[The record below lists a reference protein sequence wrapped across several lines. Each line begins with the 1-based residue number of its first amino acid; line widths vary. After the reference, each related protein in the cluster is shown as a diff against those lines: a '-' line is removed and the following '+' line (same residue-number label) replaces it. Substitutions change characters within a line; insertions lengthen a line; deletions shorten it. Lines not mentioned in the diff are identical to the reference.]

1 MDISGEKRILQEFAR
16 LAPYIP
22 MFMDEPVSVAITN
35 KEAFIFNQ
43 PCEELP
49 VKSELGKPF
58 PEGNTPSLVMKS
70 GEIMV
75 REVSE
80 KVYGIPFKSYAIP
93 LREDGEVVGCLMIAK
108 SITVIK
114 NSKQAIADLSSEVE
128 QITDVINDITE
139 GVQQS
144 SENTYVVN
152 QLIDELLKET
162 EKMNAILAS
171 INKLSNSTKILGLN
185 ASIEAARAGV
195 AGRGFSIVAKEIER
209 LSGNTTQSALA
220 ISEMLSRID
229 GQLNKIG
236 EKSQETTDAFMQQ
249 AASLQEIAASMDTLN
264 SNVKVIEDY
273 IQQL

>member
-1 MDISGEKRILQEFAR
+1 MDISGESKVLQEFVR
-16 LAPYIP
+16 MAPYIP
-22 MFMDEPVSVAITN
+22 MFIDEPVSVAITN

-43 PCEELP
+43 PCKELP
-49 VKSELGKPF
+49 VQSELGKPF

-70 GEIMV
+70 GEMMV

-93 LREDGEVVGCLMIAK
+93 LREDGEIVGCLMLAK

-114 NSKQAIADLSSEVE
+114 KSKQAISDLSQEVE
-128 QITDVINDITE
+128 QMTDVINDITE
-139 GVQQS
+139 GVQQT

-152 QLIDELLKET
+152 QLIEELLKET
-162 EKMNAILAS
+162 EKMNSILAS

-195 AGRGFSIVAKEIER
+195 AGRGFSIVAKEIDR
-209 LSGNTTQSALA
+209 LSNNTTQSAMA
-220 ISEMLSRID
+220 IAQMLTSID
-229 GQLNKIG
+229 MQLNKIG
-236 EKSQETTDAFMQQ
+236 EKSQETTDTFMQQ
-249 AASLQEIAASMDTLN
+249 AASLEEIAASMDTLN

-273 IQQL
+273 IHQL

>member
-1 MDISGEKRILQEFAR
+1 MDVSGESKVLQEFIR
-16 LAPYIP
+16 MAPYIP
-22 MFMDEPVSVAITN
+22 MFIDEPVSVAITN
-35 KEAFIFNQ
+35 KVAFIFNQ
-43 PCEELP
+43 PCKELP
-49 VKSELGKPF
+49 VQSELGKPF

-70 GEIMV
+70 GEMMV

-93 LREDGEVVGCLMIAK
+93 LRENGEVVGCLMLAK

-114 NSKQAIADLSSEVE
+114 SSKQAISDLSQEFE
-128 QITDVINDITE
+128 QMTDVINDITE

-152 QLIDELLKET
+152 QLIEGLLKET
-162 EKMNAILAS
+162 EKMNSVLES

-209 LSGNTTQSALA
+209 LSSNTTQAALA
-220 ISEMLSRID
+220 ISQMLEQID
-229 GQLNKIG
+229 SQLNKIG
-236 EKSQETTDAFMQQ
+236 EKSQETTDTFMQQ

-264 SNVKVIEDY
+264 SNVKVIADY
-273 IQQL
+273 IYQL

>member
-236 EKSQETTDAFMQQ
+236 EKSQETTDTFMQQ